1 MIILNAKLT
10 AAPGLEKDAESAL
23 RAMIPE
29 VQNEDGCL
37 EYTLYRDTK
46 NPASFLYFERYKD
59 QDALQTHARTPHFQN
74 LIKALDGKLAN
85 PTEETFYEVIDAIKR

>member
-10 AAPGLEKDAESAL
+10 AAPGLEKDVESAL
-23 RAMIPE
+23 RAMIPG

-37 EYTLYRDTK
+37 EYTLYRDVK

-59 QDALQTHARTPHFQN
+59 QDALQTHQHTSHFQK